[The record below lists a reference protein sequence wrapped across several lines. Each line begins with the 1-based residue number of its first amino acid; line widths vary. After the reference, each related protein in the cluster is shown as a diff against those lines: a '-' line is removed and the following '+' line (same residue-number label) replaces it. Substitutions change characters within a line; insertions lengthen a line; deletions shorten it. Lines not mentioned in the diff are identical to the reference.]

1 MRFHQFQET
10 WHEKL
15 QHLIQ
20 QLKKAPSPPATTEE
34 NNQLHHLVEKSLS
47 HVMDYYLVKSAA
59 VQNDVLNVLA
69 APWATAFERSLHWI
83 AGWRPT
89 TAFQLIHTRSTMFIE
104 SRVYNMLNGGL
115 AFMTGDLG
123 DLSADRFTSLS
134 RLQCRTVQEENA
146 LSDQLSAWQNGV
158 GELLLMKYEEEEFE
172 EKMRDLAVIVQKA
185 DELRVKTLR
194 EVVQL
199 LTPQQASEFFISAS
213 HLYFT
218 VRDFGLNHDRQHH
231 AS

>member
-1 MRFHQFQET
+1 M
-10 WHEKL
+10 
-15 QHLIQ
+15 
-20 QLKKAPSPPATTEE
+20 
-34 NNQLHHLVEKSLS
+34 S

-59 VQNDVLNVLA
+59 VQQDVLNVLA

-123 DLSADRFTSLS
+123 DLSADRFTALS

-146 LSDQLSAWQNGV
+146 LSDQLSAWQACD
-158 GELLLMKYEEEEFE
+158 LLLMKYEEEEFE

-199 LTPQQASEFFISAS
+199 LTPQQAAEFLISAS

-218 VRDFGLNHDRQHH
+218 VRDFGLNHDLQHH